1 MPNSSAYY
9 RRSAEKCIRLAE
21 TMTSLQ
27 AKARLLEIAQ
37 AWYSLA
43 EYRQRQELDP
53 LKDEEIKLLPALRP

>member
-9 RRSAEKCIRLAE
+9 RRSAEECIRLAE

-27 AKARLLEIAQ
+27 AKARLLVIAQ

-43 EYRQRQELDP
+43 EYRQRQELDS
-53 LKDEEIKLLPALRP
+53 LKEEIELLPASRL

>member
-27 AKARLLEIAQ
+27 AKARLLVVAQ

-43 EYRQRQELDP
+43 EYRQRQELDS
-53 LKDEEIKLLPALRP
+53 LKDEEIELLPASRP